1 MAPFDRDFVCANAF
15 PGLRCDLGEMTALG
29 ILFWLSGLISGISLV
44 LNIRRSK
51 ARFFL
56 LDQTVLFWLF
66 VSLWQLYHGAIS
78 VVPFPWTT
86 VTFRLWYQALNHI
99 LMFIPMCLVILILF
113 DLLFTYRNPGHN
125 AMLFFR
131 TLFVLFLLTFVVLGG
146 VLSVVNVRGEKDA
159 YASLALW
166 CACTDF
172 ILAIFFAL
180 PAKALLSAVTYPM
193 VQPEDECCVSFCKLG
208 IAVYVLLFGGRTLWN
223 ATHYFGGNVLQ
234 VWLDRQVSGG
244 RPTPPARAINFL
256 FIFFFDFMAAVLA
269 MISVYLFKKH
279 DVMFNE
285 NPYYT
290 RQN

>member
-29 ILFWLSGLISGISLV
+29 ILFWLGGLISGIFLAI
-44 LNIRRSK
+44 NIRRSK
-51 ARFFL
+51 AKFFL

-78 VVPFPWTT
+78 VIPFPWTIP
-86 VTFRLWYQALNHI
+86 TFRLWYQALNHI

-113 DLLFTYRNPGHN
+113 DLLFAYRNLGNN

-131 TLFVLFLLTFVVLGG
+131 TLFVLFLLTFLVLGS
-146 VLSVVNVRGEKDA
+146 VLSVMDVKGEKDA

-180 PAKALLSAVTYPM
+180 PAKALLNAVTYPM
-193 VQPEDECCVSFCKLG
+193 VQPEDECCVNFCKLG
-208 IAVYVLLFGGRTLWN
+208 MAIYVLLFGGRTLWN

-234 VWLDRQVSGG
+234 AWLDRHVSGG
-244 RPTPPARAINFL
+244 RPTPRARVINFL

-279 DVMFNE
+279 DMMLNE

-290 RQN
+290 